1 MKNYKKIAKVAI
13 VILIAAGLFPVM
25 SCNKQ
30 LTTKVYST
38 LTPQNFYQS
47 DADAFA
53 ALITLYVPF
62 TSYWG
67 NVDPGNGTWYAGL
80 YNADIKTYLSKSLI
94 GTDEIYNVGTDVNTS
109 NLFNFTWGASTW
121 TLSSGNEANYDK
133 VSYVAKATEIISDIT
148 NSPNI
153 SASSKTLYTSE
164 AKVLRA
170 WLMFVLYDFYG
181 PLNVKTDPATLTD
194 TSQTAR
200 WSSPDYVAQMIKD
213 INEALPNLPASYNN
227 NASNWGR
234 MSQGVANMLLLKI
247 YMRTKQWAPAQAAA
261 TTLMGMGY
269 GLLTGPN
276 GYLSVFTNSANKE
289 IIYAVPANAAS
300 PNFWAQEVFPQ
311 DFQSAPDAYVPITD
325 RAVGWLTQYMP
336 WSYYD
341 MYEAGDIRRNTTIL
355 DHYTNNSNVV
365 KNRSNGMPGAI
376 PLKYTSFPQGN
387 IPGQGVDVVVF
398 RYAEVLLSL
407 AEAINEQGGPNAT
420 AFSAVNAVRE
430 RAGLADWSGLTQ
442 AQFRDSL
449 LNERGRELYAE
460 GVRRQDLIRN
470 GSYISNAI
478 ARGKNA
484 HDYDTLFPIP
494 YTVIVAGRGIIA
506 QNSGY

>member
-1 MKNYKKIAKVAI
+1 MKNNKKITTIALV
-13 VILIAAGLFPVM
+13 VLLAAGLYSVTG
-25 SCNKQ
+25 CNKQ
-30 LTTKVYST
+30 LTTKVYSQ

-53 ALITLYVPF
+53 ALVTIYVPF

-109 NLFNFTWGASTW
+109 NLFNFSWGPSTW
-121 TLSSGNEANYDK
+121 TLSSGNEANYGK
-133 VSYVAKATEIISDIT
+133 ITYVAKATQVINDIS
-148 NSPNI
+148 NSSNI
-153 SASSKTLYTSE
+153 SAASKNLYVAE

-181 PLNVKTDPATLTD
+181 PVNVKTDPATLAD
-194 TSQTAR
+194 TSETAR
-200 WSSPDYVAQMIKD
+200 PTATAYVAQMVKD
-213 INEALPNLPASYNN
+213 ITEALPSLPAKYNGDAN
-227 NASNWGR
+227 NWGR
-234 MSQGVANMLLLKI
+234 MSQGAANMILLKI
-247 YMRTKQWAPAQAAA
+247 YMRTKQWALAQAQA
-261 TTLMGMGY
+261 TTLMNMGY
-269 GLLTGPN
+269 SLMTGPN
-276 GYLSVFTNSANKE
+276 GYLNIFTQSANKE
-289 IIYAVPANAAS
+289 VIYAVPSNAAS

-311 DFQSAPDAYVPITD
+311 DFQSAPDAYVPIGN

-336 WSYYD
+336 WAYYGLYD
-341 MYEAGDIRRNTTIL
+341 PADIRRNTTIL

-365 KNRSNGMPGAI
+365 KNKSNGMPGAI

-407 AEAINEQGGPNAT
+407 AEAINEQSGPSA
-420 AFSAVNAVRE
+420 AAYQAVNAVRE
-430 RAGLADWSGLTQ
+430 RAGLGDWSGLTQ
-442 AQFRDSL
+442 AQLRDSL

-470 GSYISNAI
+470 GTYISSAI

-484 HDYDTLFPIP
+484 QAYDTLFPIP
-494 YTVIVAGRGIIA
+494 YSVIVAGRGIIA
-506 QNSGY
+506 QNPGY

>member
-1 MKNYKKIAKVAI
+1 AKIAF
-13 VILIAAGLFPVM
+13 VILVAAGLFQIT

-30 LTTKVYST
+30 LTTKVYSQ

-53 ALITLYVPF
+53 ALVTIYVPF

-109 NLFNFTWGASTW
+109 NLFNFTWGPSTW

-133 VSYVAKATEIISDIT
+133 VSYVAKATEVINDIS
-148 NSPNI
+148 NSTNI
-153 SASSKTLYTSE
+153 SAASKTLYTSE
-164 AKVLRA
+164 AKALRA

-194 TSQTAR
+194 TAQTSR
-200 WSSPDYVAQMIKD
+200 WSSTDYINQMVKD
-213 INEALPNLPASYNN
+213 LNDALPNLPVSYNGD
-227 NASNWGR
+227 AANWGR
-234 MSQGVANMLLLKI
+234 MSQGVVNMLLLKI
-247 YMRTKQWAPAQAAA
+247 YMRTKQWANAQAAA
-261 TTLMGMGY
+261 TAIMNMNQY
-269 GLLTGPN
+269 GLLTGAN
-276 GYLSVFTNSANKE
+276 GYLNVFTQSANKE

-311 DFQSAPDAYVPITD
+311 DFASAPDAYVPITP

-336 WSYYD
+336 WSFYD
-341 MYEAGDIRRNTTIL
+341 LYEAGDIRKNTTIL

-365 KNRSNGMPGAI
+365 KNRANGMPGAI

-398 RYAEVLLSL
+398 RYSEVLLSL

-420 AFSAVNAVRE
+420 AYSSVNAVRE
-430 RAGLADWSGLTQ
+430 RAGLADWSGMTQ
-442 AQFRDSL
+442 SQFRDSL
-449 LNERGRELYAE
+449 LNERGREFYAE
-460 GVRRQDLIRN
+460 GVRRQDLIRH

-494 YTVIVAGRGIIA
+494 NSVIVAGRGVIA
-506 QNSGY
+506 QNPGY